1 MCYTPIILNQKPNF
15 IILEGSSVVKGCK
28 LKENLYNHSI
38 LWTGFLVLNS
48 KDINIV
54 LDFTK
59 LLMCYK
65 GDIHKYILLD
75 RTEHNQVEMHETL
88 KDNG

>member
-48 KDINIV
+48 KDI
-54 LDFTK
+54 
-59 LLMCYK
+59 MCYK